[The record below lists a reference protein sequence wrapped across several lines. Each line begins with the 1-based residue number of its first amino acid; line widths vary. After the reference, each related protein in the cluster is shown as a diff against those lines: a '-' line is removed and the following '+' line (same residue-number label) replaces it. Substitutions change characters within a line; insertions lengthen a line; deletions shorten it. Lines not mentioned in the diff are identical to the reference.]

1 MKINKTLQ
9 VLYKDRLVG
18 TLALTKD
25 GKAAFEYDEKWLV
38 EGFSISPFSFLLEKM
53 VYIRKKIIFMDYL
66 VCLQIAFPMPG
77 EIFF

>member
-25 GKAAFEYDEKWLV
+25 GKAAFEYDDE
-38 EGFSISPFSFLLEKM
+38 EYTF
-53 VYIRKKIIFMDYL
+53 KK
-66 VCLQIAFPMPG
+66 
-77 EIFF
+77 

>member
-25 GKAAFEYDEKWLV
+25 GKAAFEYDEKCQLT
-38 EGFSISPFSFLLEKM
+38 LDLEEELKRM
-53 VYIRKKIIFMDYL
+53 GPVFKPEERVHPSNANIKTTNYSMYDDIIIL
-66 VCLQIAFPMPG
+66 
-77 EIFF
+77 